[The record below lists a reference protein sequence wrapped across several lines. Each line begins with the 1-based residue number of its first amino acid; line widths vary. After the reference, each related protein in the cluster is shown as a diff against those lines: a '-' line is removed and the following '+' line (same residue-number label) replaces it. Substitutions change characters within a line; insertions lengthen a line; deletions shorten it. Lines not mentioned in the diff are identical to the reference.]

1 MKTNCPFQFQ
11 VALRKRDGSALAQS
25 PATPDLE
32 PMVECARLR
41 AHRRLR
47 LDSLPAGARADVRPV
62 WQDTLGQ
69 PWVKAVEICLRIP
82 NVGEVVAHA
91 PTTCFKRAATD
102 ASHALVERGLL
113 ESGERF
119 SYLVAA
125 YPVADVAPEPAPRR
139 RLEIEEV
146 PVPLRC
152 RPSRLAD
159 FLAQS
164 VPCGEHDGEDI
175 HVFIPRSI
183 LDEAEEMTRAADGVE
198 TASVLIGHLHR
209 DPAGGEIFLEATAH
223 IPARNPQATSTKV
236 TLGPET
242 WDSMH
247 AAVKLRG
254 AGEQMIGWF
263 HSHPAARWCNAQ
275 CPPASRAE
283 CPLQRVF
290 FSADDCDVQRAVF
303 SKAFHVALLVTQTD
317 AGMRHALF
325 GWRDGVIV
333 QRGFHITGHEP
344 NQPAAPAPFAAATI
358 GDPEHEKP
366 CPD

>member
-11 VALRKRDGSALAQS
+11 VDVRKRDGAALAQS
-25 PATPDLE
+25 PATPDWG
-32 PMVECARLR
+32 PVVECAKMQ

-47 LDSLPAGARADVRPV
+47 LDSIPAGARADVRPL
-62 WQDTLGQ
+62 WQEKLGQ
-69 PWVKAVEICLRIP
+69 PYIKAVEVCLRIP

-91 PTTCFKRAATD
+91 PTAYFKRAATD
-102 ASHALVERGLL
+102 ASHALVEKGLL

-125 YPVADVAPEPAPRR
+125 YPVPDAAPEPAPRR
-139 RLEIEEV
+139 RFEIEEV

-152 RPSRLAD
+152 QPARIAD

-164 VPCGEHDGEDI
+164 VPCGEHDQADL
-175 HVFIPRSI
+175 HVFISRSI

-209 DPAGGEIFLEATAH
+209 DPAGGEIFIEATAH

-247 AAVKLRG
+247 AALKLRG
-254 AGEQMIGWF
+254 ADEQMIGWF
-263 HSHPAARWCNAQ
+263 HSHPASRWCNAQ
-275 CPPASRAE
+275 CPPDQRAV

-303 SKAFHVALLVTQTD
+303 SKAFHIALLVTQTD

-333 QRGFHITGHEP
+333 QRGFHIIGNDP
-344 NQPAAPAPFAAATI
+344 AQPAAATPLAVATI
-358 GDPEHEKP
+358 GDPENEKP
-366 CPD
+366 CPE